1 MLCLYVYREMVIVA
15 LHYEYIKRKV
25 DVRVTR
31 NVIEVF
37 YNNHRIASHRRL
49 HGRPDQYSTVEA
61 HMPEGHQKYIQW
73 NAERFIKW
81 AENIGPNT
89 TVVVKAILVS
99 RKVEQQ
105 SYRSC
110 LGLLKL
116 ADKYSVDRLEAAC
129 KKALSYTPSPS
140 LKSIKAILSSGQDK
154 MVEEKPSPAE
164 RPSTPYGFTRG
175 ADYYG
180 RFGKHEE

>member
-1 MLCLYVYREMVIVA
+1 
-15 LHYEYIKRKV
+15 
-25 DVRVTR
+25 
-31 NVIEVF
+31 
-37 YNNHRIASHRRL
+37 
-49 HGRPDQYSTVEA
+49 
-61 HMPEGHQKYIQW
+61 MPEGHQKYIQW

-129 KKALSYTPSPS
+129 KKALSYTRHQFEKYQSDS
-140 LKSIKAILSSGQDK
+140 LIRSGQADRRK
-154 MVEEKPSPAE
+154 FFTTEHPSA
-164 RPSTPYGFTRG
+164 PYGFTRG

>member
-1 MLCLYVYREMVIVA
+1 MHYSVP
-15 LHYEYIKRKV
+15 YEYIKRKV

-49 HGRPDQYSTVEA
+49 YVRPDQYSTVEA

-81 AENIGPNT
+81 AENIGSNT
-89 TVVVKAILVS
+89 TVVVKAILAS

-116 ADKYSVDRLEAAC
+116 ADKYSVDRLEDAC
-129 KKALSYTPSPS
+129 NKALSYTPSPT
-140 LKSIKAILSSGQDK
+140 LKRVSAAVGPFQETTLMKKGC
-154 MVEEKPSPAE
+154 VVP
-164 RPSTPYGFTRG
+164 
-175 ADYYG
+175 
-180 RFGKHEE
+180 

>member
-1 MLCLYVYREMVIVA
+1 
-15 LHYEYIKRKV
+15 
-25 DVRVTR
+25 
-31 NVIEVF
+31 
-37 YNNHRIASHRRL
+37 
-49 HGRPDQYSTVEA
+49 
-61 HMPEGHQKYIQW
+61 MPEGHQKYIQW

-154 MVEEKPSPAE
+154 LTEEKSSPAE
-164 RPSTPYGFTRG
+164 HPSAPYGFTRG